1 MKEAIETKIEELVH
15 YIINKQVEDV
25 TLDDYTILTNEL
37 REIQNKE
44 SQAANGQR
52 MAELMGLITSNSCP
66 APINVFGLGKT
77 IMSEYERYIFNLRY
91 VLRVLRDESYS
102 REELIKEFE
111 QELQHATAVLKS
123 EESRKEN

>member
-1 MKEAIETKIEELVH
+1 MKDAIETKIEELVN

-66 APINVFGLGKT
+66 AP
-77 IMSEYERYIFNLRY
+77 R
-91 VLRVLRDESYS
+91 
-102 REELIKEFE
+102 
-111 QELQHATAVLKS
+111 
-123 EESRKEN
+123 